1 MVDIGK
7 WRGTVILKN
16 AVKLYDVEICT
27 DLTGFNLKIW
37 KKMAKSLLLN
47 DWPSTFK

>member
-1 MVDIGK
+1 MADIGK

-37 KKMAKSLLLN
+37 KKDGKEFASKWL
-47 DWPSTFK
+47 TFYF